1 MLRRVLLSLCLLT
14 MSVAGLTITNA
25 TPASAGLSPLEGRKC
40 MNFDSSNNR
49 RLSICARGWVPDD
62 GAYQWRG
69 VVEMHTYIWVAG
81 HLMDQRSQS
90 ITVNQAT
97 FWPTD
102 ANGTALFPNGIDF
115 GQDFGSNTCRVN
127 SPTSSQITCSVPN
140 TYRVAFYSKAWNG
153 VAQGLKM
160 DIYKVSWRDDVGQPH
175 IVQSGSPSH
184 PDQLPLHFEW

>member
-1 MLRRVLLSLCLLT
+1 MLRRALLSLCLLT

-25 TPASAGLSPLEGRKC
+25 TPASAGLSPLADREC

-69 VVEMHTYIWVAG
+69 VVEMHTYILVNG
-81 HLMDQRSQS
+81 HPMDRTSQS

-97 FWPTD
+97 FWPTNS
-102 ANGTALFPNGIDF
+102 AGTALFAKGIDF

-175 IVQSGSPSH
+175 TVQSGSPSS
-184 PDQLPLHFEW
+184 PDHLPLHFVW

>member
-1 MLRRVLLSLCLLT
+1 MLRRVLLSLCLLM

-25 TPASAGLSPLEGRKC
+25 TPASAGLSPIAGRKC

-69 VVEMHTYIWVAG
+69 VVEMHTYILVNG
-81 HLMDQRSQS
+81 HPVDRTSQS

-97 FWPTD
+97 FWPTNS
-102 ANGTALFPNGIDF
+102 AGTALFPSGIDF

-175 IVQSGSPSH
+175 IVQSGSPSS
-184 PDQLPLHFEW
+184 PDHLPLHFVW